1 MKAKKITK
9 KLHSKKDI
17 FKRLEVPFVEN
28 IPEENKVLHPKVN
41 IPLEII
47 KFVLF
52 NLIVVFFI
60 LMSQA
65 KGTWLELIYQYSFG
79 LLFGNLIYL
88 FTVIGYLA
96 FLVHF
101 FSFMTK
107 NKAFTYFSRLKKTSI
122 FVIKKNCYLILASLF
137 ICLSLIEHMIYHFY
151 YNPSF
156 SFNTSNESLRS
167 LFTNGWY
174 ARFNED
180 GPNVNNNIGFL
191 LDTLYNILY
200 YPTLSPILPG
210 LLIITI
216 IVLTFLQVFFNGI
229 KKHFSY
235 YSYNL
240 PAKKLI
246 KNLHHRNS
254 MFYMTKSIELYFN
267 FIIEAGKIM
276 QLSVETVPFKKLQ
289 KSVLANLA
297 KINYEI
303 IIGQLFQEE
312 AFSDSEKLIK
322 SQTANITI
330 DPINLKKKEEFDDDF
345 FTTKEVE
352 IKNKSEFVEFIEHD
366 LEENKIGPDIRSAKA
381 VDFKENGNI
390 NFSEQNQS
398 NSNKSQPINN
408 SNINKK
414 NNIIKSQYNEKISD
428 EFEFNEIE
436 DTQIVDL
443 NKNKNDSYLSNNS
456 KINEPL
462 NAVPQPNKEIMNDNI
477 LNKQIEPEKQTSHKI
492 STKLSK
498 VEEFLD
504 SVFIGQSKEK

>member
-1 MKAKKITK
+1 
-9 KLHSKKDI
+9 
-17 FKRLEVPFVEN
+17 
-28 IPEENKVLHPKVN
+28 
-41 IPLEII
+41 
-47 KFVLF
+47 
-52 NLIVVFFI
+52 
-60 LMSQA
+60 
-65 KGTWLELIYQYSFG
+65 
-79 LLFGNLIYL
+79 
-88 FTVIGYLA
+88 
-96 FLVHF
+96 
-101 FSFMTK
+101 
-107 NKAFTYFSRLKKTSI
+107 
-122 FVIKKNCYLILASLF
+122 
-137 ICLSLIEHMIYHFY
+137 
-151 YNPSF
+151 
-156 SFNTSNESLRS
+156 
-167 LFTNGWY
+167 
-174 ARFNED
+174 
-180 GPNVNNNIGFL
+180 
-191 LDTLYNILY
+191 
-200 YPTLSPILPG
+200 
-210 LLIITI
+210 
-216 IVLTFLQVFFNGI
+216 
-229 KKHFSY
+229 
-235 YSYNL
+235 
-240 PAKKLI
+240 
-246 KNLHHRNS
+246 
-254 MFYMTKSIELYFN
+254 
-267 FIIEAGKIM
+267 M